1 MSINRSDNKINY
13 ILFIP
18 FSLIINNLII
28 PNQLYTSSWIIKL
41 LCSKIP
47 LSIKQYLILV
57 FLLLSAESG
66 NSQTLT
72 PTPIS
77 LSCWAASMNSLA
89 H

>member
-1 MSINRSDNKINY
+1 MSINRSDYKINY

-28 PNQLYTSSWIIKL
+28 PNQLDTSSWIIKL
-41 LCSKIP
+41 LCSEIP
-47 LSIKQYLILV
+47 LSIKHYLILV

-72 PTPIS
+72 PTPKS
-77 LSCWAASMNSLA
+77 LSCWAASLNSLA